1 MDGDQFAGAL
11 NVTRGAVDGGQFAG
25 ALNVAGRIDGWQIA
39 GAANAAREV
48 RGLQIGTFN
57 VAGRVDGWQVGVV
70 NISQDIDGVQL
81 GLFNYSHTG
90 LFNMSLWRD
99 EVGLNHL
106 TLISGSR
113 MFYTS
118 FSAARKDPADESTF
132 ALGIGAGRAYRRRRE
147 SPHSPAPAGREGAGT
162 GAVHVRRAVPQPVS
176 ARRRGSAD
184 FFSLGDLEFNGGD
197 TVFWPGLYVGLRYG
211 R

>member
-11 NVTRGAVDGGQFAG
+11 NVPGGAVDGVQFAGAHNVTRGAVDGGQFAG

-106 TLISGSR
+106 TLMSGSR

-147 SPHSPAPAGREGAGT
+147 SPHSPAPAGREGA
-162 GAVHVRRAVPQPVS
+162 AQISRPPRR
-176 ARRRGSAD
+176 
-184 FFSLGDLEFNGGD
+184 
-197 TVFWPGLYVGLRYG
+197 TC
-211 R
+211 